1 MGKKDEYKSSEK
13 LAVAGREK
21 LRKRTCSQ
29 VMLFGGGFPVRR
41 SEISIIPS
49 PRAPSQP
56 CPAQAGLSP

>member
-29 VMLFGGGFPVRR
+29 VMLFGGG
-41 SEISIIPS
+41 IS
-49 PRAPSQP
+49 
-56 CPAQAGLSP
+56 CKKE